1 MKMHKSLLEWNF
13 MDELLDGVSFPKD
26 VERSGVL
33 VGYASRELSL
43 GMVVVVCA
51 VEGRGEIG

>member
-1 MKMHKSLLEWNF
+1 MELHG
-13 MDELLDGVSFPKD
+13 MDELLDGVPFPKNI
-26 VERSGVL
+26 EGSGVL